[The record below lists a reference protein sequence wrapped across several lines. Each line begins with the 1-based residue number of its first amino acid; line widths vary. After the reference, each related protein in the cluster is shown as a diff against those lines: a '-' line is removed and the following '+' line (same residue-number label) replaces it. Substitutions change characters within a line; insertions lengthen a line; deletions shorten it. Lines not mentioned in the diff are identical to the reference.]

1 VEGRQDEYYTTL
13 LSLHRLVSG
22 ALATIRWNASNVV
35 RPDTAGRSSWPPVM
49 LVCRCGSP
57 PSLASRAASHASSFL
72 LPLSGRVS
80 LDWWWARVGFM
91 GVVVWMRVFGGAS
104 FVRWSRS
111 RLLPASR
118 ILLPSGRVPPSSG
131 IRALGVRASS
141 RHPTRALNHDHPS
154 SHLDAITT
162 PVPADV
168 PTLQRYVFK
177 LGSAPLLRRAGGLGV
192 LTWRLELGR
201 WLLLRCSRFWWRRSW
216 RWCRPLLPSRSVPLW
231 PLPPGCRCSKPS
243 RHSTSA

>member
-1 VEGRQDEYYTTL
+1 
-13 LSLHRLVSG
+13 
-22 ALATIRWNASNVV
+22 
-35 RPDTAGRSSWPPVM
+35 
-49 LVCRCGSP
+49 
-57 PSLASRAASHASSFL
+57 
-72 LPLSGRVS
+72 
-80 LDWWWARVGFM
+80 M

-162 PVPADV
+162 RCPQTFQHSKDTSLNLEVPHSSDA
-168 PTLQRYVFK
+168 R
-177 LGSAPLLRRAGGLGV
+177 GV
-192 LTWRLELGR
+192 
-201 WLLLRCSRFWWRRSW
+201 
-216 RWCRPLLPSRSVPLW
+216 
-231 PLPPGCRCSKPS
+231 
-243 RHSTSA
+243 